1 MNLKLCLAFEG
12 AVEVALEG
20 GLGVVF
26 GKVAEAHVR
35 LHLRVLLMLYLRKH
49 SRFL

>member
-1 MNLKLCLAFEG
+1 MNLKLCLALEG
-12 AVEVALEG
+12 TVEVALEG

-26 GKVAEAHVR
+26 GKVAHVR